1 MLSRRNT
8 DICTSEDSTSSMEMT
23 SENDTVQYG
32 PIAVQ
37 LRRKPAPTL
46 ETGRRSK
53 HLVLVGDEAA
63 RREKRRE
70 RNREAARKLKEKR
83 LLIEEELNRT
93 LKDLQGQHSDLQK
106 YLRFLHQRKQ
116 LLEDAMNDVQLNSLD
131 DLLSN
136 ESFDKPLFFKQCS
149 ENLNLADDS
158 IESFLDAL
166 LQD

>member
-1 MLSRRNT
+1 MSSIRSI
-8 DICTSEDSTSSMEMT
+8 DSCTSEDSISSMDT
-23 SENDTVQYG
+23 NENDALQYG
-32 PIAVQ
+32 PISVQ
-37 LRRKPAPTL
+37 YRRKPAPTL

-53 HLVLVGDEAA
+53 NLILVGDEAA
-63 RREKRRE
+63 RRDKRRE

-83 LLIEEELNRT
+83 VLIEEELNRT
-93 LKDLQGQHSDLQK
+93 LKDLQGQHADLQK

-116 LLEDAMNDVQLNSLD
+116 LLEDAMNDLRVNSAD

-136 ESFDKPLFFKQCS
+136 ESFDKPLFFEQYS
-149 ENLNLADDS
+149 DDFNLADDS